1 MNELI
6 DKFEDFLADYE
17 IDVYDESQ
25 LSEDVYKL
33 DCLMQGNTENMTKAK
48 LRVNRAIND
57 FEEKMKASHKI
68 VLTKPVEQNEKHPD
82 ELDFSVTFKLEKKV
96 EDKKVTKDSIGIK
109 GPDYDYELFVISDIS
124 GKKDWDGYRIYPDYP
139 DKKYFYDVLED
150 EVKEEYKK
158 QFHQRPYKD
167 DPNKLTDDWMIQAE
181 DEEDKWYTKEWFDEH
196 FFDDLLRWDGDG
208 FGYVFIDSDNFEDMF
223 AEENQQYTPEEWL
236 NEQSRSYWED

>member
-25 LSEDVYKL
+25 LSTDVYKL

-57 FEEKMKASHKI
+57 FEEKVRSTHRI

-96 EDKKVTKDSIGIK
+96 EDKRVAKDSIEVNGSIDDPK
-109 GPDYDYELFVISDIS
+109 FLVISDIS
-124 GKKDWDGYRIYPDYP
+124 GKKDLYGYRIYPNYP
-139 DKKYFYDVLED
+139 DKKEYYDVLED

-167 DPNKLTDDWMIQAE
+167 DPNKLTDDWMSEAE

-196 FFDDLLRWDGDG
+196 FFNDILKWSGEDFGYSFIDGD
-208 FGYVFIDSDNFEDMF
+208 DAQDMF
-223 AEENQQYTPEEWL
+223 VEEHKQYPEEYL
-236 NEQSRSYWED
+236 DEQSRAYWED

>member
-33 DCLMQGNTENMTKAK
+33 DCLMQGNAENMTKAK

-57 FEEKMKASHKI
+57 FEEKMKTTHKI

-96 EDKKVTKDSIGIK
+96 EDEKVIEDSIESVEVAGGEDDEK
-109 GPDYDYELFVISDIS
+109 LLEYYVISDIS
-124 GKKDWDGYRIYPDYP
+124 NRKGEEGYRIFPNYPNKDE
-139 DKKYFYDVLED
+139 FYDVLDD
-150 EVKEEYKK
+150 EVEDEYKK
-158 QFHQRPYKD
+158 VFHQRQYKD
-167 DPNKLTDDWMIQAE
+167 DPNKLTDDVFMKVE
-181 DEEDKWYTKEWFDEH
+181 DEEDRWYTKEWFEKH
-196 FFDDLLRWDGDG
+196 FWRDILWLND
-208 FGYVFIDSDNFEDMF
+208 FGFEDI
-223 AEENQQYTPEEWL
+223 EQY
-236 NEQSRSYWED
+236 Y